1 MADLRKERIACNEG
15 AFRELNESLESHV
28 HRGRPEGDYAG
39 FVCEC
44 GNGDCDAIVQLDL
57 ATYERIRDDPMLF
70 FAVRGHEAPDTED
83 VVDDGGH
90 YVILRKHDD
99 VAEIAEATDP
109 RNSA

>member
-1 MADLRKERIACNEG
+1 MANRRKEQIAYNEA
-15 AFRELNESLESHV
+15 AFRKLNESLESNV

-57 ATYERIRDDPMLF
+57 ATYERIREDPLLF
-70 FAVRGHEAPDTED
+70 FAVSGHEAPDAED

-90 YVILRKHDD
+90 YVVLRKHDD
-99 VAEIAEATDP
+99 VADIAEATDP
-109 RNSA
+109 RA